1 MISVVIPTLNPGPR
15 LGAVL
20 AALVEGAVEGLVKE
34 VVVADGG
41 STDAT
46 LALAEEAGCVV
57 IPTRPGRGV
66 QLRAGCAAARAD
78 WVLALHADSVV
89 QAGWVEAVGRHIAGA
104 EDRAGYFSLRFDDPS
119 LTARIWEQGVALRS
133 RLLRLPYGDQGLLVH
148 RNLYDAVGG
157 YPDWPLMEDV
167 GLVQRIGAARLRA
180 LGATVRTSAE
190 RYRRDGWLRRSLRNA
205 GLMARFSLGADPHD
219 LARRYG

>member
-15 LGAVL
+15 LGATL

-41 STDAT
+41 STDRT
-46 LALAEEAGCVV
+46 LALAEEAGCVLLS
-57 IPTRPGRGV
+57 TAAGRGG

-78 WVLALHADSVV
+78 WVLALHADTVV
-89 QAGWVEAVGRHIAGA
+89 EPGWIEAVARHVVGPQ
-104 EDRAGYFSLRFDDPS
+104 ERAGYFSLRFDDPS

-148 RNLYDAVGG
+148 RGLYDAVGG

-167 GLVQRIGAARLRA
+167 ALVQRIGAARLQP
-180 LGATVRTSAE
+180 LGATVRTSAD
-190 RYRRDGWLRRSLRNA
+190 RYRRDGWVRRSLRNA
-205 GLMARFSLGADPHD
+205 DLMARFSLGADPHD